1 MTAAAAVKT
10 PKANRKAKAVPP
22 VEVQPEVQVEAPEG
36 WVAVDGGTVQEEVQ
50 ASAVGTTALVPVS
63 RALEG
68 VVESSGDAAVASKPW
83 DTWPALSTRTVPLGL
98 LEVKEAEGRLNLT
111 GPEGPLGRFTD
122 GVGFALGWEAHFP
135 YDFVK
140 SLSPGVP
147 AIVLN
152 ERLARERN
160 RDLTLV
166 MEDDQVS
173 CLVPSGRELLDA
185 ATLAD
190 VTYSALQPLGNLTI
204 QKAELDGHRMR
215 LQLLTPREER
225 VTRVKDDVLQMG
237 VDVYQQ
243 YGQPMQFRL
252 STLRLVCLNGMTAFL
267 TEYTWKDREARTRD
281 AQIAWVRET
290 IGQIQQSFGVLVER
304 ARLMANTP
312 LQGEPILAFQATAHA
327 LGVRRDNL
335 RNMAQADFNTERELV
350 GNNQWALANAFTRF
364 ATHRTDQPA
373 QFRRDLAFRA
383 GQWMATDQL
392 VIAELSRTV
401 AQSVGARIL
410 EAR

>member
-1 MTAAAAVKT
+1 
-10 PKANRKAKAVPP
+10 
-22 VEVQPEVQVEAPEG
+22 
-36 WVAVDGGTVQEEVQ
+36 
-50 ASAVGTTALVPVS
+50 
-63 RALEG
+63 
-68 VVESSGDAAVASKPW
+68 
-83 DTWPALSTRTVPLGL
+83 
-98 LEVKEAEGRLNLT
+98 
-111 GPEGPLGRFTD
+111 
-122 GVGFALGWEAHFP
+122 
-135 YDFVK
+135 
-140 SLSPGVP
+140 
-147 AIVLN
+147 
-152 ERLARERN
+152 
-160 RDLTLV
+160 
-166 MEDDQVS
+166 
-173 CLVPSGRELLDA
+173 
-185 ATLAD
+185 
-190 VTYSALQPLGNLTI
+190 
-204 QKAELDGHRMR
+204 
-215 LQLLTPREER
+215 
-225 VTRVKDDVLQMG
+225 
-237 VDVYQQ
+237 
-243 YGQPMQFRL
+243 
-252 STLRLVCLNGMTAFL
+252 MTAFL

-290 IGQIQQSFGVLVER
+290 VGQIQQSFGVLVER

-312 LQGEPILAFQATAHA
+312 IQGEPILAFQATAHA